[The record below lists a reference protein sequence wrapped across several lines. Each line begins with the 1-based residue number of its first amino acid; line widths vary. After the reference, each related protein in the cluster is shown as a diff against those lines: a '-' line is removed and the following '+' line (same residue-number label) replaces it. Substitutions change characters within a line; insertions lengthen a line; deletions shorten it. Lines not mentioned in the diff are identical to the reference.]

1 MSYFYGQGKTNPPN
15 LSPMRGGSGIST
27 GILSGLGKAG
37 VAAPQAGTAK
47 TFGTTTD
54 RQMSRPIPED
64 CPDGQI
70 WDDALGKCVMKDS
83 GDGGGGGGEDPQRI
97 QKCINACVR
106 AGGGPQKIADCMKGC
121 KATPPPGE
129 CGKGIVK
136 TGKYPEGKTI
146 AGCPCSAAYYPSVPG
161 VCQAGYHAVGEG
173 ADARCECDLNVG
185 DEGGGGGQ
193 GQLGEYT
200 LPANIQQLMDMLLNR
215 GKEYMTK
222 APGYDES
229 TLAAMLGSNLDN
241 IRGAGNATRQTTQA
255 ALQRSGLA
263 GTGAGLGM
271 LGRVAANTEANV
283 GNTMRDLYVGNEV
296 QKKKDLADYTDM
308 ASKLATGQL
317 TAQQL
322 IEMINSGRRG
332 EGQAAL
338 QAFLQWLAGQM

>member
-1 MSYFYGQGKTNPPN
+1 
-15 LSPMRGGSGIST
+15 
-27 GILSGLGKAG
+27 
-37 VAAPQAGTAK
+37 
-47 TFGTTTD
+47 
-54 RQMSRPIPED
+54 
-64 CPDGQI
+64 
-70 WDDALGKCVMKDS
+70 
-83 GDGGGGGGEDPQRI
+83 
-97 QKCINACVR
+97 
-106 AGGGPQKIADCMKGC
+106 
-121 KATPPPGE
+121 
-129 CGKGIVK
+129 
-136 TGKYPEGKTI
+136 
-146 AGCPCSAAYYPSVPG
+146 
-161 VCQAGYHAVGEG
+161 
-173 ADARCECDLNVG
+173 
-185 DEGGGGGQ
+185 
-193 GQLGEYT
+193 
-200 LPANIQQLMDMLLNR
+200 MDMLLNR